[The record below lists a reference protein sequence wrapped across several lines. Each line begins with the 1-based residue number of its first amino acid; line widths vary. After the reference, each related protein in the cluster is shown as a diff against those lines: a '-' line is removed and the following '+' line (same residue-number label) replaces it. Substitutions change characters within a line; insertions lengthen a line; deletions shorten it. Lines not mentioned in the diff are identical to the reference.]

1 MQNIIKPGLFGKT
14 VHADNR
20 RKDFDFGNEQLLFL
34 KKKIDA
40 LFIGD
45 SITQLWDIPA
55 YVGNKLFIVNRAIG
69 GDDSTY
75 LLRRLD
81 ADCIQLRP
89 KKCFLMIG
97 TNDIT
102 QTEYDHWWRK
112 KGRPVQE
119 VFKDYKI
126 NILGIIQKCK
136 EAAIPLLLCS
146 IIPSDIAPPFDK
158 QTRFEMTCAINRF
171 LQESASQNHLAYIDY
186 HSALCASNGQTI
198 LPGYTE
204 DGIHPNAACYGA
216 MAKILKEYLK

>member
-1 MQNIIKPGLFGKT
+1 MQDLIKPGLFGKT

-20 RKDFDFGNEQLLFL
+20 RMDFDFGNEQLLFL
-34 KKKIDA
+34 HKKINA

-45 SITQLWDIPA
+45 SITQLWNIPA

-75 LLRRLD
+75 LLRRVD

-89 KKCFLMIG
+89 EKCFLMIG

-119 VFKDYKI
+119 VFENYKA

-136 EAAIPLLLCS
+136 KAAIPLILCS

-158 QTRFEMTCAINRF
+158 QTRFEMTFAMNSF
-171 LQESASQNHLAYIDY
+171 LRESACQNCLAYIDY
-186 HSALCASNGQTI
+186 HAGLCAPDGRTL

-204 DGIHPNAACYGA
+204 DGIHPNAACYDA
-216 MAKILKEYLK
+216 MAKILMEYLK